1 MPRTRLFTGPAD
13 PRIKR
18 ALCLV
23 AHPDDIEFYCAG
35 CVLLMTRHGAVVDF
49 VVATSGDKGTR
60 IGTMSRAK
68 LARLRER
75 EQEIAAE
82 MLGVKRVVFLR
93 HPDAELEPTLAL
105 REEFVREIRHSRPDV
120 IFTFDP
126 NVPYRFHPDHR
137 AVGRVALDAAWPAAR
152 DPLSYPKTGPPH
164 ETAEAWC
171 FGGDVPT
178 LEVDV
183 SEVLDR
189 KIDARLAHESQ
200 TASPPA
206 LRRRWRH
213 TARVERFHQVN
224 LR

>member
-1 MPRTRLFTGPAD
+1 MARPRLFSGPAD
-13 PRIKR
+13 RRIKR
-18 ALCLV
+18 ALCVV

-35 CVLLMTRHGAVVDF
+35 SVLLMTRQGAVVDL
-49 VVATSGDKGTR
+49 VVATSGDKGSRDTAK
-60 IGTMSRAK
+60 SRAGV
-68 LARLRER
+68 ASIRER
-75 EQEIAAE
+75 EQETAAE

-137 AVGRVALDAAWPAAR
+137 VVGRVVLDAAWPSAR
-152 DPLSYPKTGPPH
+152 DPLTFPDAGAPH

-171 FGGDVPT
+171 FGGDQPT

-189 KIDARLAHESQ
+189 KIEARLAHESQ
-200 TASPPA
+200 TPSPAA
-206 LRRRWRH
+206 LRRRWRYS
-213 TARVERFHQVN
+213 ARVEKFHQVN